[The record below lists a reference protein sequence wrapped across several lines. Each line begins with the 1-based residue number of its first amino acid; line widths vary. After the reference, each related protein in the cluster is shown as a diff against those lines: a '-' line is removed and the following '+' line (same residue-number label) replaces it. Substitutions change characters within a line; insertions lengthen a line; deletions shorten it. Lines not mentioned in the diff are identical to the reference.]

1 MPEMTNQQRAEAAAQ
16 AVEAYRVAGEYSDQ
30 HPAELLGDLLGDL
43 RHWAAKVGVDF
54 EQCDKNARACFENEV
69 REEADDT
76 GKECTCDDRS
86 WYGDQ
91 HDSACDFAGEDR
103 A

>member
-1 MPEMTNQQRAEAAAQ
+1 MPKFNVSCEVTYRRTWADIEADTAEEAQRLVFED
-16 AVEAYRVAGEYSDQ
+16 GCEYEHEETLVSGPGGSD
-30 HPAELLGDLLGDL
+30 DM
-43 RHWAAKVGVDF
+43 
-54 EQCDKNARACFENEV
+54 EV
-69 REEADDT
+69 EADDT

-103 A
+103 YDAA